1 MTLNK
6 KYFYITVHF
15 SPDFSDI
22 FKCIDGNIYMNNLT
36 GEKFEKRLLYD
47 FGWGQEYGLE
57 RLPRLTFGELIELVE
72 GSVMIN
78 KKRMWTRYSQ
88 EEKRSNDISQSN
100 LFGAISVIMQ
110 DHIEEFIEFLS
121 EKIVSIIFQMKLYAK
136 IIYGFRLAQKKCV
149 KTDILPAEFLQ
160 SLMRKFLMNMKVGKK
175 YPKRLLN
182 KFIDKK
188 HK

>member
-1 MTLNK
+1 MNLNK
-6 KYFYITVHF
+6 KFFYITVNF
-15 SPDFSDI
+15 SPDFSDM

-47 FGWGQEYGLE
+47 FGWGQEYGFE
-57 RLPRLTFGELIELVE
+57 RLPVLTFGELIELVE

-121 EKIVSIIFQMKLYAK
+121 DKIDSDYFSNEIIRKNYIWFSFSTKEMRENGYTSGGILTKSYEEILNEYESWKKISEKVIEQVY
-136 IIYGFRLAQKKCV
+136 RQK
-149 KTDILPAEFLQ
+149 A
-160 SLMRKFLMNMKVGKK
+160 
-175 YPKRLLN
+175 
-182 KFIDKK
+182 
-188 HK
+188 